1 MREYLASYNL
11 HSSLRNHGC
20 PGSGSESPPRSDG
33 TSEITNKLEQGL
45 FDEVDRFRGIPGFF
59 WGVWALIQA
68 EISQIDFDFGLYA
81 EIRLEE
87 YWAWRAE
94 TERTRKG
101 KISERE
107 GRWAQE

>member
-1 MREYLASYNL
+1 MI
-11 HSSLRNHGC
+11 
-20 PGSGSESPPRSDG
+20 D
-33 TSEITNKLEQGL
+33 KLEQGL

-68 EISQIDFDFGLYA
+68 EISQIDFDFGSYA
-81 EIRLEE
+81 EVRLAE

-101 KISERE
+101 NIPERE